1 LHFGEISST
10 SVLVMTAKP
19 KKKTAKKAVKKA
31 PSKKV
36 APKKPAKKAPSKKA
50 DGLKTKGLVSAI
62 DPYLSS
68 EKASLPKGHFV
79 SAEKFVAE
87 VIRANDVKSKSLRK
101 RMLAWFKVTK

>member
-19 KKKTAKKAVKKA
+19 KKKTAKKPVKKA

-36 APKKPAKKAPSKKA
+36 APKKPKAKASVPAKKVSSPAPKKDA
-50 DGLKTKGLVSAI
+50 SAKVE
-62 DPYLSS
+62 LAA
-68 EKASLPKGHFV
+68 EHFA

-87 VIRANDVKSKSLRK
+87 VIRANDVKTKSLRL
-101 RMLAWFKVTK
+101 RMLAWFKSAK

>member
-19 KKKTAKKAVKKA
+19 KKKTAKKPVKKA

-36 APKKPAKKAPSKKA
+36 APKKPKAKASVPAKK
-50 DGLKTKGLVSAI
+50 VSAPAPKK
-62 DPYLSS
+62 D
-68 EKASLPKGHFV
+68 ASAKVELAAEHFA

-87 VIRANDVKSKSLRK
+87 VIRANDVKTKSLRL
-101 RMLAWFKVTK
+101 RMLAWFKSAK